1 MANPMIPEVW
11 GQFSPHDR
19 SVNGPCEVRRRLAGS
34 CPTACTVAV
43 MSSTAAT
50 VARLFSSGSGNG
62 LAESVTQQLAD
73 AIHLGL
79 LAPGEQLPSESS
91 LAAQLGIA
99 TVTLRDA
106 LANLRELGL
115 VETRRGRHGG
125 SFVCGPV
132 AASSARLRSRLR
144 DLSVVELRDLGDEW
158 TAITGAS
165 ARLAARRASADEVN
179 RLRAFAER
187 LTRARSIGDRARAN
201 SRFAIE
207 LALAAQSER
216 LTRAELRLQAES
228 GELLWLPTR
237 TPLDPRQVAA
247 DLAAI
252 ADAVAAED
260 AERARS
266 LVERRTELNMRWL
279 VAAHM
284 ELVDA

>member
-11 GQFSPHDR
+11 GQFSLHDR
-19 SVNGPCEVRRRLAGS
+19 SVNGPCGSDGRLTER
-34 CPTACTVAV
+34 CPTTCTVAA

-50 VARLFSSGSGNG
+50 VARLFSPGSGNG
-62 LAESVTQQLAD
+62 LAGSVTQQLA
-73 AIHLGL
+73 
-79 LAPGEQLPSESS
+79 GEQLPSESS

-132 AASSARLRSRLR
+132 AASAARLRSRLR

-207 LALAAQSER
+207 LALTAQSER
-216 LTRAELRLQAES
+216 LTRAEQRLQAES

-237 TPLDPRQVAA
+237 APLDPKQVAA

-279 VAAHM
+279 VSAHM

>member
-11 GQFSPHDR
+11 GQFSLHDR
-19 SVNGPCEVRRRLAGS
+19 SVNGPCDTARRLVGS
-34 CPTACTVAV
+34 RPTTCTVAA

-50 VARLFSSGSGNG
+50 VARLFSQGSGNG

-79 LAPGEQLPSESS
+79 LAPGEQLPSESA

-144 DLSVVELRDLGDEW
+144 ELSVVELRDLGDEW
-158 TAITGAS
+158 TAVTGAS

-179 RLRAFAER
+179 RLRSFAER

-237 TPLDPRQVAA
+237 SPLDPKQVAT